1 MKRKFSIADYITS
14 IRILGAAGLIFTELF
29 SDVFY
34 VIYTICGISDAL
46 DGLVARA
53 TKTASEFGAKLDSV
67 ADLFF
72 YTVVII
78 KWVPYLWSIL
88 PAFIWAIACVALVIR
103 IASYLVAFLKHKK
116 FASLH
121 TYLNKLN
128 GFVFFF
134 LPYLIAFEIN
144 TVTVCAVIC
153 VIAAVASLEELCIHA
168 SSSVYHGARKTIL
181 KKS

>member
-14 IRILGAAGLIFTELF
+14 IRILGAIALIFTELF
-29 SDVFY
+29 SSVFF

-46 DGLVARA
+46 DGIVARA

-72 YTVVII
+72 YTIVII
-78 KWVPYLWSIL
+78 KWVPYLWEIL
-88 PAFIWAIACVALVIR
+88 PVFVWAIACFALVIR
-103 IASYLVAFLKHKK
+103 IASYLAAFLKHKK

-134 LPYLIAFEIN
+134 LPYLIAIKVN
-144 TVTVCAVIC
+144 AVIICTIIC
-153 VIAAVASLEELCIHA
+153 VIAALASFEELCIHI
-168 SSSVYHGARKTIL
+168 SSSVYHGSRKTLL